1 MNGIEERYISLLTD
15 FGFKR
20 IFGTAPNKDLL
31 INFLNSLFDGR
42 KVIKS
47 LKYSNSEH
55 VGDIY
60 TERKAIFDVYC
71 ESEDGEKF
79 IVEMQNASQK
89 FFKDR
94 SVYYSTFPIR
104 EQAPKGDTWNYKL
117 NPVYTVALLNY
128 DMKDETAF
136 DMNEISH
143 HVQLCDT
150 ATKRVFYDK
159 LEFIYVE
166 VAKFNKTE
174 NELVTP
180 YDKWLYAL
188 KNLSSLNERPAA
200 LRDKIF
206 DRLFQVA
213 EIAKF
218 TPVELKE
225 YEDSL
230 KTYRDL
236 KNSLDTAEEKG
247 RVEGRVEEKIAI
259 ARNLKSM
266 GMSISDVSKATG
278 LQEEEIKALWIY
290 CNSIIIVNVI
300 NYQCKTIRYK
310 GVDYPFRLVWFDEY
324 NAEVMISTV
333 ILSNQLFSSKGTWS
347 DSLAEYIDNKIIYYV
362 DEGEII
368 ESDNYLQQLLKTNI
382 LW

>member
-1 MNGIEERYISLLTD
+1 MATTEDRYISLLTD

-42 KVIKS
+42 KVIKD
-47 LKYSNSEH
+47 LKYGNSEH
-55 VGDIY
+55 VGDLY

-71 ESEDGEKF
+71 ESMDGEKF

-89 FFKDR
+89 YLKDR
-94 SVYYSTFPIR
+94 TVYYSTFPIR
-104 EQAPKGDTWNYKL
+104 EQAPKGDAWDYKL
-117 NPVYTVALLNY
+117 NPVYTVALVNY
-128 DMKDETAF
+128 DMKEEAF
-136 DMNEISH
+136 DNREISH
-143 HVQLCDT
+143 QVQLCDT
-150 ATKRVFYDK
+150 ATKRVFFDK

-166 VAKFNKTE
+166 VARFNKTE
-174 NELVTP
+174 DELVSL

-188 KNLSSLNERPAA
+188 KNLSTLSQRPAA

-218 TPVELKE
+218 TPNELLE

-247 RVEGRVEEKIAI
+247 VVKGIEIGRAEEKIAI
-259 ARNLKSM
+259 AQKMKAN
-266 GMSISDVSKATG
+266 GMSTAIILEMTG
-278 LQEEEIKALWIY
+278 LSVEDIEEL
-290 CNSIIIVNVI
+290 
-300 NYQCKTIRYK
+300 
-310 GVDYPFRLVWFDEY
+310 
-324 NAEVMISTV
+324 
-333 ILSNQLFSSKGTWS
+333 
-347 DSLAEYIDNKIIYYV
+347 
-362 DEGEII
+362 
-368 ESDNYLQQLLKTNI
+368 
-382 LW
+382 